1 MKKILDGYENQ
12 RVNYRRQ
19 KGSKYHPA
27 RSCRD
32 LQLDS
37 ITSVESGR
45 FVMPWIRATLQ
56 SDLTSTLIRHENG
69 AFQERPSNQRN
80 SKTAPLPFSVIG
92 KYFEI

>member
-37 ITSVESGR
+37 NTAESGR
-45 FVMPWIRATLQ
+45 FVMPL
-56 SDLTSTLIRHENG
+56 DLCYIT
-69 AFQERPSNQRN
+69 ARPDVQTNPSRKRSFSKRSLNRRN
-80 SKTAPLPFSVIG
+80 LKTQALPFNVVG
-92 KYFEI
+92 KQFEI

>member
-37 ITSVESGR
+37 NTAESGR
-45 FVMPWIRATLQ
+45 FVMPL
-56 SDLTSTLIRHENG
+56 DLCYITARPDVQTNPSRKRSFSKWLFNPEEFENAG
-69 AFQERPSNQRN
+69 FAF
-80 SKTAPLPFSVIG
+80 
-92 KYFEI
+92 